1 MIKEFEAY
9 LCSMGYGKGSVSG
22 MPRCVALFLDYH
34 KLSDPKAASPA
45 HVTSFYEWL
54 HIRPN
59 ERRGGGL
66 SESHIH
72 YHLYALRVFFSWLE
86 HTGRIRENPTS
97 ALSFKKGEKKT
108 RQPLSQTEVKALF
121 EAARTDRERA
131 LLHLLYSCGLR
142 RTEAVMLDEGD
153 LHFKSRML
161 YVRRG
166 KGCKRRALPL
176 TPKVSDALEAYLLTE
191 RGSLA
196 ASHLRGD
203 RRGAAFMLNKVGGR
217 MSGNSCNALVKELKE
232 RAGIET
238 EVTPHYLRHS
248 IATHL
253 LEAGVPIE
261 QVRDFLGHSSLEATQ
276 LYAKVCDGQ
285 LKKL

>member
-1 MIKEFEAY
+1 MIKEFGAY
-9 LCSMGYGKGSVSG
+9 LRSMGYGKGSVSG

-34 KLSDPKAASPA
+34 QLSDPKAATPA
-45 HVTSFYEWL
+45 HITGFYEWL
-54 HIRPN
+54 HLKPN

-72 YHLYALRVFFSWLE
+72 YHLYALRVFFTWLE
-86 HTGRIRENPTS
+86 HTGQVKENPAS
-97 ALSFKKGEKKT
+97 ALSFKKEEKKT
-108 RQPLSQTEVKALF
+108 RQPLSQTEVKSLF

-166 KGCKRRALPL
+166 KGSKRRALPL
-176 TPKVSDALEAYLLTE
+176 PPKVSDALEAYLLTE
-191 RGSLA
+191 RSSLK
-196 ASHLRGD
+196 
-203 RRGAAFMLNKVGGR
+203 GAAFMLNKVGGR
-217 MSGNSCNALVKELKE
+217 MSGNSCNALIKELKQ
-232 RAGIET
+232 RAGLQT

-276 LYAKVCDGQ
+276 LYAKVCDGR

>member
-1 MIKEFEAY
+1 
-9 LCSMGYGKGSVSG
+9 MGYGKGSVSG
-22 MPRCVALFLDYH
+22 MPRCVALFLNYH
-34 KLSDPKAASPA
+34 QLSDPKAATPA
-45 HVTSFYEWL
+45 HITGFYQWL
-54 HIRPN
+54 HLKPN

-72 YHLYALRVFFSWLE
+72 YHLYALRVFFTWLE
-86 HTGRIRENPTS
+86 HTGQIRENPTS
-97 ALSFKKGEKKT
+97 ALSFKKEEKKT
-108 RQPLSQTEVKALF
+108 RQPLSQEEIKSLF

-176 TPKVSDALEAYLLTE
+176 PPKVSDALEAYLLTE
-191 RGSLA
+191 RNATPPRKGNGA
-196 ASHLRGD
+196 LRGHHPS
-203 RRGAAFMLNKVGGR
+203 AFMLNKVGGR
-217 MSGNSCNALVKELKE
+217 MSGNSCNALIKELKE
-232 RAGIET
+232 RAGIQT

-276 LYAKVCDGQ
+276 LYAKVCDGR